1 MFAAYNDIPQ
11 LKIMAN
17 NMHEVIFFG
26 FIRFCFLRLVF
37 NEFFTDNLR
46 SDIEFYNVVTRWYI
60 FDVYVFIDGFR
71 VRCLQY
77 LSRSGAYLIA
87 YLFCI
92 SIVGDEQFVVRGIGI
107 NFDCIAVFRRNHQI
121 GHVYGRCFCDFG
133 QYGFCV
139 VHQARDAVVGLF
151 ADFSQ

>member
-26 FIRFCFLRLVF
+26 FIRFCFFRLVF

-71 VRCLQY
+71 VR
-77 LSRSGAYLIA
+77 
-87 YLFCI
+87 
-92 SIVGDEQFVVRGIGI
+92 
-107 NFDCIAVFRRNHQI
+107 
-121 GHVYGRCFCDFG
+121 
-133 QYGFCV
+133 
-139 VHQARDAVVGLF
+139 
-151 ADFSQ
+151 